1 MNRRLAIATSLVL
14 AVALVACGK
23 TEQAASPPA
32 PAAEGLAPA
41 TIDAPPV
48 AEQLAADAAAAAQ
61 SCTQDCGNGVT
72 TSIQCAAGETAVCDC
87 ATEPRASCE
96 PQSASAP

>member
-1 MNRRLAIATSLVL
+1 MNRRLAIAISLIF
-14 AVALVACGK
+14 AVALVACGRA
-23 TEQAASPPA
+23 EEAAPSRPA
-32 PAAEGLAPA
+32 EALAPV

-48 AEQLAADAAAAAQ
+48 AEQLAADAAAVAQ

-87 ATEPRASCE
+87 ANEPQASCE
-96 PQSASAP
+96 LQPETAP

>member
-1 MNRRLAIATSLVL
+1 MNRRLAIATSLII

-23 TEQAASPPA
+23 AEQAASPS
-32 PAAEGLAPA
+32 AAEGLAPA

-72 TSIQCAAGETAVCDC
+72 TSIQCAAGEAAVCDC